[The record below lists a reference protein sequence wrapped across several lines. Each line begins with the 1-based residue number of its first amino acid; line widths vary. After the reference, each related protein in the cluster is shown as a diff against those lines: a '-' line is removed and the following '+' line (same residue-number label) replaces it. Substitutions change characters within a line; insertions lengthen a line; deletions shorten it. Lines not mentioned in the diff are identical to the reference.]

1 MGYFLWLKIW
11 KIKLIIA
18 TINLQNSNKV
28 EYVIM
33 LSPPFFLKLLRS
45 MPKNILNTI
54 LSFWLHF
61 TYVAIYK
68 NVKRFWWILYFSN
81 SSFLAFQKCNVK
93 SPCSIQW
100 GKAGEKKVILLLASQ
115 HSRWLCCVNFNP
127 CTTCMVHVCLYNIH
141 IAPFQKSSKN
151 FGKKLKKFLNLVILL
166 FSWERYFVCIWEI
179 AYKEKCKAVFLQ
191 WAYVFLLSGV
201 YRETDT
207 TESRQIWAYAANQSG
222 DIQ

>member
-1 MGYFLWLKIW
+1 
-11 KIKLIIA
+11 
-18 TINLQNSNKV
+18 
-28 EYVIM
+28 M

-151 FGKKLKKFLNLVILL
+151 FGKISWLSRLTLDLRAFSEDCRLNLLL
-166 FSWERYFVCIWEI
+166 IY
-179 AYKEKCKAVFLQ
+179 YKRAEL
-191 WAYVFLLSGV
+191 W
-201 YRETDT
+201 
-207 TESRQIWAYAANQSG
+207 YAAAILWYQHPRCWWTADMHIKTENR
-222 DIQ
+222 I

>member
-1 MGYFLWLKIW
+1 
-11 KIKLIIA
+11 
-18 TINLQNSNKV
+18 
-28 EYVIM
+28 M

-45 MPKNILNTI
+45 MPKSILNTI

-179 AYKEKCKAVFLQ
+179 AYKEKCTAVFLQ
-191 WAYVFLLSGV
+191 WAYVFLLCGV